1 MLSVIFGIII
11 PIFVMIFIHGARGA
25 ISGTTATATLFVFSV
40 SYRKENAQ
48 PHNYRYYGYEYIIK
62 RFHTNK
68 LPV

>member
-1 MLSVIFGIII
+1 
-11 PIFVMIFIHGARGA
+11 MIFIHGARGA
-25 ISGTTATATLFVFSV
+25 ISGTTATATLFIFSV